1 MFRYVI
7 IALSQGGDIMTIG
20 DKIKLKRIEKE
31 LTLEELGKMIGVSR
45 ATIQRYES
53 GVIAGI
59 PSDKIEMIADIL
71 KVSPAYL
78 MGWEDEPDETTA
90 LFQHFDNLKPIEK
103 KKFPILG
110 EIACGTPIFADEKH
124 ETYIEA
130 SKDIKADFCLIC
142 KGDSMIDARIHDGD
156 VVFIRKQAIVNNGE
170 IAAVIIDNEATLKKV
185 YYYKDKNLIILKAA
199 NSSYEDMIYIN
210 DELNKINILG
220 KAVCFQSLVEM

>member
-1 MFRYVI
+1 
-7 IALSQGGDIMTIG
+7 MTQEELAKKMGYKSRSTIN
-20 DKIKLKRIEKE
+20 KIEKG
-31 LTLEELGKMIGVSR
+31 LRDIGQSQIIDFADALG
-45 ATIQRYES
+45 
-53 GVIAGI
+53 
-59 PSDKIEMIADIL
+59 
-71 KVSPAYL
+71 VSPAYL

-142 KGDSMIDARIHDGD
+142 KGDSMIDARIYDGD
-156 VVFIRKQAIVNNGE
+156 VVFIRKQALVNNGE

-220 KAVCFQSLVEM
+220 KAVCFQSLIEM

>member
-1 MFRYVI
+1 
-7 IALSQGGDIMTIG
+7 MTIG
-20 DKIKLKRIEKE
+20 ERIKNRRTELGYSVDKIANI
-31 LTLEELGKMIGVSR
+31 LGKNR
-45 ATIQRYES
+45 ATIYRYES
-53 GVIAGI
+53 NE
-59 PSDKIEMIADIL
+59 IENLPIDIL
-71 KVSPAYL
+71 EPLARALQTTPAYL
-78 MGWEDEPDETTA
+78 MGWEDEPDETTV
-90 LFQHFDNLKPIEK
+90 LFQRFDNLKPIKK

-142 KGDSMIDARIHDGD
+142 KGDSMIDSRIHDGD

-185 YYYKDKNLIILKAA
+185 YYYKDKNLIILKSA

-220 KAVCFQSLVEM
+220 KAVCFQSLIEM

>member
-1 MFRYVI
+1 M
-7 IALSQGGDIMTIG
+7 DIYRRIKSLRENLNMTQEELAKKMGYKSRSTIN
-20 DKIKLKRIEKE
+20 KIEKG
-31 LTLEELGKMIGVSR
+31 LRDIGQSQIIDFADALG
-45 ATIQRYES
+45 
-53 GVIAGI
+53 
-59 PSDKIEMIADIL
+59 
-71 KVSPAYL
+71 VSPAYL
-78 MGWEDEPDETTA
+78 MGWEDEPDETTV
-90 LFQHFDNLKPIEK
+90 LFQRFDNLKPIEK

-185 YYYKDKNLIILKAA
+185 YYYKDKNLMILKAA

-220 KAVCFQSLVEM
+220 KAVCFQSLIEI

>member
-1 MFRYVI
+1 
-7 IALSQGGDIMTIG
+7 MTQEELAKKMGYKSRSTIN
-20 DKIKLKRIEKE
+20 KIEKG
-31 LTLEELGKMIGVSR
+31 LRDIGQSQIIDFADALG
-45 ATIQRYES
+45 
-53 GVIAGI
+53 
-59 PSDKIEMIADIL
+59 
-71 KVSPAYL
+71 VSPAYL
-78 MGWEDEPDETTA
+78 MGWEDEPDETTV

-170 IAAVIIDNEATLKKV
+170 IAAVIVDNEATLKKV

-220 KAVCFQSLVEM
+220 KAVCFQSLIEM